1 MAVHALPLPGL
12 RWGEYPQRRPK
23 RARLAERLNLHL
35 RAWLDGQRD
44 AVQPLL
50 RAADARW
57 LARLHAHQ
65 AGLKGQPFEHLLNQE
80 RARLLHQGLSL
91 DTVLTSLACVALMA
105 ERTLGLKPFDTQLLA
120 ARAVLDNRLAEMATG
135 EGKTLAVALAAA
147 AAALSGMPV
156 HVITANDYLV
166 QRDAEF
172 ARPLFTALGLSVGQ
186 VLASDKPEQR
196 APAYCQQITYVTAK
210 ELVFDYLRDT
220 LAVTATPPGRVPV
233 RTLRGLCMAIV
244 DEADALLIDEACVP
258 FLLSGPQAAGQG
270 VSPGADEA
278 PWADAG
284 QGLALA
290 RALKAERDFTLD
302 AQNLR
307 AHLTDEGRERLA
319 HAATRLG
326 GAFNLTL
333 HREHV
338 VAQALVAQHLLQRDR
353 HYLVLAQPQARGE
366 SAVQIIDPA
375 TGRVAPGRSWS
386 QGLHQMVEAKEGC
399 APTRAMNTLA
409 QITYQRFF
417 TRYHRLGGLSG
428 TLIPARS
435 ELMTTYGLSVQR
447 IPLRRPCLR
456 QHLAS
461 RLFADGAALWPAVA
475 QRVQALQAQG
485 RPVMVVADSVSQA
498 LAASQAIAALGLA
511 HCVLH
516 AAQDAQ
522 EAAVVANAGQ
532 RGAITVST
540 QMAGRGT
547 DIVLGPGVAA
557 LGGLHVLVAQL
568 NPSRRVDAQVA
579 GRAARQGEPGSVER
593 WLALDMPVL
602 VQGLPQA
609 LRQTLAGHCAALPA
623 NAVNALAAQAQRQAS
638 RAQRDQRARVAEQD
652 ERLAQQLAFCAPAAA
667 T

>member
-1 MAVHALPLPGL
+1 MALHALPLPGL

-23 RARLAERLNLHL
+23 QARLAEKLNLRL
-35 RAWLDGQRD
+35 RTWLDSQRD

-50 RAADARW
+50 RAADTRW

-65 AGLKGQPFEHLLNQE
+65 LSLKGQPFEQLLNQE
-80 RARLLHQGLSL
+80 RARLLHEGLSPH
-91 DTVLTSLACVALMA
+91 TVMTSLACVALMA

-147 AAALSGMPV
+147 AAGLSGMPV

-166 QRDAEF
+166 QRDADF
-172 ARPLFTALGLSVGQ
+172 ARPLFNALGLSVGQ
-186 VLASDKPEQR
+186 VLAGDKPEQR
-196 APAYCQQITYVTAK
+196 GPAYRSQITYVTAK

-220 LAVTATPPGRVPV
+220 LAVAATPPGRAPV

-258 FLLSGPQAAGQG
+258 FVLAGPRAAG
-270 VSPGADEA
+270 VAVEEA
-278 PWADAG
+278 PLVQAG
-284 QGLALA
+284 QALSLAQEL
-290 RALKAERDFTLD
+290 RAERDYTLD

-307 AHLTDEGRERLA
+307 AHFTDDGRERLA
-319 HAATRLG
+319 RAAQRVG
-326 GAFNLTL
+326 GAFHLAL

-338 VAQALVAQHLLQRDR
+338 VAQALAAQHLLQRDR
-353 HYLVLAQPQARGE
+353 HYLVLTHAVAPGD

-386 QGLHQMVEAKEGC
+386 QGLHQMVEVKEGC
-399 APTRAMNTLA
+399 ATTDAMGTLA

-428 TLIPARS
+428 TLIPARA
-435 ELMTTYGLSVQR
+435 ELMATYGVSVQR

-456 QHLAS
+456 RQLPS
-461 RLFADGAALWPAVA
+461 RLFTDHTALWSAVA
-475 QRVQALQAQG
+475 QRVQALYQQG
-485 RPVMVVADSVSQA
+485 RPVMVVADSVQQA
-498 LAASQAIAALGLA
+498 LAASEAIAALGLA
-511 HCVLH
+511 HRVLH
-516 AAQDAQ
+516 AAQDAE

-547 DIVLGPGVAA
+547 DIVLGRGVAT

-568 NPSRRVDAQVA
+568 NANRRVDAQVA

-593 WLALDMPVL
+593 WLALDMPVFT
-602 VQGLPQA
+602 QGLPQA
-609 LRQTLAGHCAALPA
+609 LRQSVAGRAAALPA
-623 NAVNALAAQAQRQAS
+623 SAVNSLAALAQRHAS
-638 RAQRDQRARVAEQD
+638 RAQREQRARVAEQD
-652 ERLAQQLAFCAPAAA
+652 ERLAQQLAFCTPASAH
-667 T
+667 